1 MEFKQRQPEV
11 EKSQVTMA
19 LKMGQGIYGEVC
31 GREEGESESIV
42 VGLCRHGKGLGVGT
56 LWW

>member
-19 LKMGQGIYGEVC
+19 LKLGQGIYGEVSVC
-31 GREEGESESIV
+31 VCV
-42 VGLCRHGKGLGVGT
+42 VGGEGVDVNVVVAVV
-56 LWW
+56 